1 VEAVSEKPSPIL
13 NDEEFVR
20 RVGELG
26 RFMQDAAK
34 AIGEA
39 WTPIIRQRTAALKQA
54 VDAIDKDLKPD
65 LMRSV
70 GRHAQIC
77 LTFGSK

>member
-1 VEAVSEKPSPIL
+1 VSEQPNPIL

-39 WTPIIRQRTAALKQA
+39 WTPIIKQQMAALKQA
-54 VDAIDKDLKPD
+54 FDVSGKEP
-65 LMRSV
+65 RP
-70 GRHAQIC
+70 
-77 LTFGSK
+77 

>member
-1 VEAVSEKPSPIL
+1 MSEQPSPIL

-34 AIGEA
+34 ALGEA
-39 WTPIIRQRTAALKQA
+39 LTPIIKQQMAALKQA
-54 VDAIDKDLKPD
+54 VDTSGKELKP
-65 LMRSV
+65 
-70 GRHAQIC
+70 
-77 LTFGSK
+77 